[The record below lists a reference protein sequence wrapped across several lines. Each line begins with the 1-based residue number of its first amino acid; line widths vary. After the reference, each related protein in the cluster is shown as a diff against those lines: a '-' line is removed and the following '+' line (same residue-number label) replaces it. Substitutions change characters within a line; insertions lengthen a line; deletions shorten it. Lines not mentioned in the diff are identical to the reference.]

1 MKPLPLF
8 VSLQMSRPLSANAAS
23 RTTHQITTAL
33 GTRLVGLSLPV
44 PLPPSS
50 LSPFSFLSPPS
61 SLLLRLHILTN
72 EPVPS
77 GCTMVTVGHN
87 CEVHLVLRGMV
98 DAEKEIEKLTERV
111 AKINLQLEKLE
122 SMRKVENYE
131 EKVQLC
137 VCVYSSLFQL

>member
-23 RTTHQITTAL
+23 RTTHQITAAL
-33 GTRLVGLSLPV
+33 GTRLVDLSS
-44 PLPPSS
+44 PL
-50 LSPFSFLSPPS
+50 PPS

>member
-1 MKPLPLF
+1 M
-8 VSLQMSRPLSANAAS
+8 A
-23 RTTHQITTAL
+23 
-33 GTRLVGLSLPV
+33 
-44 PLPPSS
+44 
-50 LSPFSFLSPPS
+50 
-61 SLLLRLHILTN
+61 
-72 EPVPS
+72 
-77 GCTMVTVGHN
+77 TVGHN

-137 VCVYSSLFQL
+137 MCVCVQQFISTLISSFCCLTAGAS

>member
-1 MKPLPLF
+1 M
-8 VSLQMSRPLSANAAS
+8 A
-23 RTTHQITTAL
+23 
-33 GTRLVGLSLPV
+33 
-44 PLPPSS
+44 
-50 LSPFSFLSPPS
+50 
-61 SLLLRLHILTN
+61 
-72 EPVPS
+72 
-77 GCTMVTVGHN
+77 TVGHN

-137 VCVYSSLFQL
+137 VCVCTAVYFNSDFIFQCCFTIGAS